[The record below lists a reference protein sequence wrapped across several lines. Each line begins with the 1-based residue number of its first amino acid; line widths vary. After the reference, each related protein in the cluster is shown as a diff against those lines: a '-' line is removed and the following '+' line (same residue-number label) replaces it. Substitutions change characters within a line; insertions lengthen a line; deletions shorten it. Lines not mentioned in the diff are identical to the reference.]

1 MSTHDLQEL
10 IRNEH
15 CISSSLVG
23 YRQMTEIINWK
34 YNLTISKEAVR
45 LALLE
50 VDPQGVEGRRRKT
63 IDQRNY
69 YSDGPGDVY
78 DIDGN
83 DKSKKWGFAIHGG
96 IDGFSRK
103 ILWLVGWLLQQPI
116 TTHLLLATYSL
127 IV

>member
-34 YNLTISKEAVR
+34 YNLNVSKEAVR

-50 VDPQGVEGRRRKT
+50 VDPQGVEGRRRK
-63 IDQRNY
+63 IIN
-69 YSDGPGDVY
+69 
-78 DIDGN
+78 
-83 DKSKKWGFAIHGG
+83 
-96 IDGFSRK
+96 
-103 ILWLVGWLLQQPI
+103 
-116 TTHLLLATYSL
+116 
-127 IV
+127 